1 MLIENLIF
9 SLQGRCD
16 QTCWLK
22 LSSILFWFTHKYIT
36 EAKSSCSSSPRILS
50 DFHYRQQ
57 SPDEIFFFVVLIWN
71 PVWVA
76 LSQHCR
82 LWAFSLCFAGES
94 VQRATG
100 VLVHRARSGPCNPIT
115 QSEKETGN
123 AKHWAT
129 TRAGLCM
136 YLWVWCIISNKEW
149 HVRLM
154 SRPSA
159 RLGGFGYVFYTNM
172 ANIAGTDVIH

>member
-1 MLIENLIF
+1 MRYY
-9 SLQGRCD
+9 S
-16 QTCWLK
+16 
-22 LSSILFWFTHKYIT
+22 
-36 EAKSSCSSSPRILS
+36 
-50 DFHYRQQ
+50 
-57 SPDEIFFFVVLIWN
+57 FVVLIWN
-71 PVWVA
+71 RVWVA
-76 LSQHCR
+76 LSRHCW

-94 VQRATG
+94 IQRETG

-123 AKHWAT
+123 AKHWDT

-154 SRPSA
+154 SRPCA
-159 RLGGFGYVFYTNM
+159 RLGGFGYVYTLTWLTLHWCHPLNNNHLRCM
-172 ANIAGTDVIH
+172 YVYSPTGQYVYSEHKQKICCSWLVLWT